1 MVTESATAIGVT
13 LRGRKGRLWGMEIVI
28 EGGKIG
34 SMDGG
39 ENSSRTAAGNLVKN
53 ESAGMSVVETRNTC
67 VGRIACKS

>member
-1 MVTESATAIGVT
+1 
-13 LRGRKGRLWGMEIVI
+13 MEIVI